1 MQGGGGVEDQDVVA
15 AAADDGLAGAWGV
28 GVVGAKAEGRLCGE
42 RGCDRQ
48 EACENQR
55 IFRGG
60 LIKNP

>member
-1 MQGGGGVEDQDVVA
+1 MEDQDVVA

-42 RGCDRQ
+42 RGCDRE
-48 EACENQR
+48 EAGENHC
-55 IFRGG
+55 IFHGG